1 MAKTKTRDE
10 VMSEAYWTPKEKE
23 DLSSRYSTSL
33 IKENCNQE
41 EMKDKSLP
49 SDAYIVT
56 YKIGD
61 AVRNDLVRCHGKVN
75 IFDMYYDKFGA
86 GSIVSIEYAWNCKS
100 KDMGFTSTKQTKEKS
115 EEKLM
120 KEEQLR
126 NQINDIIEG
135 EIQLGINEFLEEK
148 QRKESDQGLGFVTS
162 EEAKKL
168 KVKVF
173 KDEVDK
179 IMKQYKKI
187 KKKEKSNISQ
197 VKKLGLVD
205 KHGRPLNG

>member
-1 MAKTKTRDE
+1 
-10 VMSEAYWTPKEKE
+10 
-23 DLSSRYSTSL
+23 
-33 IKENCNQE
+33 
-41 EMKDKSLP
+41 
-49 SDAYIVT
+49 
-56 YKIGD
+56 
-61 AVRNDLVRCHGKVN
+61 
-75 IFDMYYDKFGA
+75 
-86 GSIVSIEYAWNCKS
+86 
-100 KDMGFTSTKQTKEKS
+100 
-115 EEKLM
+115 M

-148 QRKESDQGLGFVTS
+148 QKKEADQRLGFVTS

-173 KDEVDK
+173 KDEIDK

-205 KHGRPLNG
+205 KHGRPL

>member
-1 MAKTKTRDE
+1 
-10 VMSEAYWTPKEKE
+10 
-23 DLSSRYSTSL
+23 
-33 IKENCNQE
+33 
-41 EMKDKSLP
+41 
-49 SDAYIVT
+49 
-56 YKIGD
+56 
-61 AVRNDLVRCHGKVN
+61 
-75 IFDMYYDKFGA
+75 
-86 GSIVSIEYAWNCKS
+86 
-100 KDMGFTSTKQTKEKS
+100 
-115 EEKLM
+115 M

-148 QRKESDQGLGFVTS
+148 QAKESDQGLGFVTPESS
-162 EEAKKL
+162 EKEL

-205 KHGRPLNG
+205 KHGRPL